1 MSNHLPTWQEVTDAG
16 TVFNPPNSILLNK
29 TGGWRTFRPIID
41 QAKCIDCRICLLVCP
56 DSVITRKEAQ
66 VGKHNYEYDI
76 DYDFC
81 KGCLVCENECPAKAI
96 THVEEEK

>member
-1 MSNHLPTWQEVTDAG
+1 MSTKLPTWQEVTDGG
-16 TVFNPPNSILLNK
+16 TVLNPPNSLQLNK
-29 TGGWRTFRPIID
+29 TGSWRTYRPIID
-41 QAKCIDCRICLLVCP
+41 QNKCIDCRICLLVCP
-56 DSVITRKEAQ
+56 DSVITKKDVQ

-96 THVEEEK
+96 SHIDEAK